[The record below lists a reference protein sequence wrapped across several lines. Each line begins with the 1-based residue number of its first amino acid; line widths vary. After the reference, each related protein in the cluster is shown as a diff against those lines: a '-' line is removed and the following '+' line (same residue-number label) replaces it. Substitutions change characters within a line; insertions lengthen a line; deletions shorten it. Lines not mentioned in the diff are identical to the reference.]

1 MQGRQKQR
9 IETYQRVQVFLTENP
24 LTSPATY
31 GAASALLDDVVA
43 QLTAHLGTQAAASRL
58 TLAESER
65 QRTLR
70 RTLRE
75 QHLVPIARIANAVLR
90 GSPGIDKATRLPAPY
105 VTTTKLLAEAVAFR
119 ETATPYAE
127 TFVHHGLAAD
137 FLTQLDAAIEE
148 LREVQQGQE
157 RTIDRKNGAHAGIAT
172 EVARGRQAVQ
182 MLDAIV
188 KARFAGNGE
197 VLTKWQRARRVKNLT
212 SGGTSSAEP
221 SVQPPVQS
229 PVPQSISAAAPA
241 EPKAA

>member
-1 MQGRQKQR
+1 MKAKQKQR
-9 IETYQRVQVFLTENP
+9 IETYQRVQVFLTQNP

-70 RTLRE
+70 RALRE
-75 QHLVPIARIANAVLR
+75 QHLVPIARIANAVLG
-90 GSPGIDKATRLPAPY
+90 GSPGIDKATRLPARY
-105 VTTTKLLAEAVAFR
+105 VTTTKLLAEAVGFR

-127 TFVHHGLAAD
+127 TFVQHGLAAD

-157 RTIDRKNGAHAGIAT
+157 RTIDKKTGAHAGLVT
-172 EVARGRQAVQ
+172 EIARGRQAVQ

-197 VLTKWQRARRVKNLT
+197 VLAKWQRAKRVKGV
-212 SGGTSSAEP
+212 GGGSSSSTEP
-221 SVQPPVQS
+221 SVQPSVSAPV
-229 PVPQSISAAAPA
+229 PA